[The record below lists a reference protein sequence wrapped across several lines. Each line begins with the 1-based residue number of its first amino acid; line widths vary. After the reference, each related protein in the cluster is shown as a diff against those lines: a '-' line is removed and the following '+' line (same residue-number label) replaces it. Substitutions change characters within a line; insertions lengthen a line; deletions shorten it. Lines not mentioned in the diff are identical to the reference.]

1 MNLKTGIFLPYTIKT
16 AIAGITRLMAPTGR
30 IYVFTVM
37 MMNTAGGFSE
47 IISRG
52 KVEEV
57 FHNLLFPW
65 SFCLSDEENQE
76 EDL

>member
-16 AIAGITRLMAPTGR
+16 VIAGTTHPMALTGR
-30 IYVFTVM
+30 ISVFTVM
-37 MMNTAGGFSE
+37 TMSTAGDFSE